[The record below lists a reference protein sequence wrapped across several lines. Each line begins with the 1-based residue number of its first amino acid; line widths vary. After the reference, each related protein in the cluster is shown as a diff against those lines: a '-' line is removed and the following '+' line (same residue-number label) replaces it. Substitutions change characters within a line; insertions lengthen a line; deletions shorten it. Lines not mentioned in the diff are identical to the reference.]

1 MGKKTLMSIIVLL
14 LALLVLPTCTE
25 GRQDKA
31 PNFSLK
37 TRDGKVVDLE
47 KLRGAP
53 LPSAKEFNHLA
64 PDHKR
69 AILTASFA
77 EMRRLGI
84 HYDFAPVIDVDYNP
98 DNPNIGRI
106 KRSFSADIAEVEAN
120 ALL

>member
-47 KLRGAP
+47 KLRGKVVVLNFWATWCGP
-53 LPSAKEFNHLA
+53 CRQEIPGFIETYKSLHAK
-64 PDHKR
+64 
-69 AILTASFA
+69 
-77 EMRRLGI
+77 RLEIVGVSM
-84 HYDFAPVIDVDYNP
+84 DEGEWDV
-98 DNPNIGRI
+98 
-106 KRSFSADIAEVEAN
+106 V
-120 ALL
+120 